1 MINTINLG
9 KNNAQPVV
17 ELLDSMLSKI
27 AVCDVAPFRSLLFPN
42 PPDNAPCP
50 RAFYKTQ
57 ATDGFIFLEVSFS
70 LVNDLF
76 VKIPNKAKLTYS
88 SDSDTFLQLDWA
100 GHCLHIDTQDRSIRF
115 KTPYCRFAFF
125 L

>member
-1 MINTINLG
+1 MITTVNLS

-17 ELLDSMLSKI
+17 ELLDDILSKI
-27 AVCDVAPFRSLLFPN
+27 AVCCVAPFRSLLFPD
-42 PPDNAPCP
+42 PPDNTPNP
-50 RAFYKTQ
+50 RAFYK
-57 ATDGFIFLEVSFS
+57 ARSTDGFIFLEISFS

-76 VKIPNKAKLTYS
+76 VKIPNKAKLTYA
-88 SDSDTFLQLDWA
+88 SDSETFLQLDWA
-100 GHCLHIDTQDRSIRF
+100 GHSLHIDTQNKSIHY